1 MTFSNNEREILRLM
15 AMATPDWD
23 EMRRLGKE
31 AMHWGKMRFDARC
44 HQLEGVAAGR
54 CVDERLDGICPEV
67 VRNECFAELQRIDEY
82 NQTWMKMTQ
91 DFITTL
97 ESRDIRYLVTG
108 GVTIGSLYGTKWT
121 RPLNHLDVL
130 VHPDD
135 VKVATTAM
143 EELGWEPPDLS
154 FDDLPGVVRYGSAKV
169 NVRMLPRA
177 SDVKHGCTP
186 WHEASVEAAVRAT
199 LQGGVSAMVPRAS
212 DYFASRARSLLLSYA
227 WVPEPL
233 TLNHVA
239 KLYLLQQQND
249 FSWPDM
255 WQAGYVEFDA
265 VGKHQSKAEAKRTK
279 AELDLTK
286 TPPIIGARYPE
297 RFSHARYIAWA
308 IEMVGQVYPLPEVVV
323 SSARKIL
330 AEGDPF
336 FLTLAPEDEPA
347 AWFPTPRRL
356 VCTWG
361 RVLTAEDL
369 LFEDPPLASVAGRL
383 AAGWWRRVEVTP

>member
-1 MTFSNNEREILRLM
+1 MTFSTNEREFLRIAALPS
-15 AMATPDWD
+15 PDWA
-23 EMRRLGKE
+23 ELGRLGKE
-31 AMHWGKMRFDARC
+31 AMHWGGLRTLALQ
-44 HQLEGVAAGR
+44 HQLDGVVEWR
-54 CVDERLDGICPEV
+54 CVDERLDGIVPEI
-67 VRNECFAELQRIDEY
+67 VRQSCAQRIAELDAW
-82 NQTWMKMTQ
+82 NQPWLNMTQ
-91 DFITTL
+91 DFIAFV
-97 ESRDIRYLVTG
+97 ESMDIRYLVTG
-108 GVTIGSLYGTKWT
+108 GPAIGALYGTGWT
-121 RPLNHLDVL
+121 RPLDHLDVL
-130 VHPDD
+130 IHPDD
-135 VKVATTAM
+135 VKAATDAM
-143 EELGWEPPDLS
+143 EERGWEPPDPS
-154 FDDLPGVVRYGSAKV
+154 FDDLPGVVRYGSTKV
-169 NVRMLPRA
+169 NVRMLPHA
-177 SDVKHGCTP
+177 AEVKHGCTP

-199 LQGGVSAMVPRAS
+199 LHGGASAMVPRAS
-212 DYFASRARSLLLSYA
+212 DHFASRARSILLSYA
-227 WVPEPL
+227 WCPERL
-233 TLNHVA
+233 TLGH
-239 KLYLLQQQND
+239 LSEMHLLQQSND